1 MSKKLT
7 GSLGPAKTDRLA
19 ASFSRLGWLGFLVQV
34 LFGSIPIVIMFYF
47 FLFAGSDSSNPFASL
62 PLVGYLSAASFLI
75 LLFTVVWFFV
85 YTRMAKRIRRPETA
99 ESSLL
104 RVVWIGLIASTTGI
118 FFSMTVMLIEV
129 SEMLFFF
136 LSAPQTG
143 IPAFQTG
150 TGGEMPGWVSA
161 VDMMSL
167 MSLTLTVGAEVWALI
182 FSLLLLSRTT
192 RLFQ

>member
-1 MSKKLT
+1 
-7 GSLGPAKTDRLA
+7 
-19 ASFSRLGWLGFLVQV
+19 
-34 LFGSIPIVIMFYF
+34 
-47 FLFAGSDSSNPFASL
+47 
-62 PLVGYLSAASFLI
+62 
-75 LLFTVVWFFV
+75 
-85 YTRMAKRIRRPETA
+85 
-99 ESSLL
+99 
-104 RVVWIGLIASTTGI
+104 
-118 FFSMTVMLIEV
+118 MTVMLVEV
-129 SEMLFFF
+129 SQMLFFF

-143 IPAFQTG
+143 IPAFQTA